1 MDCDSSS
8 VLTGVSKPSS
18 GEVLEIGCT
27 MKGVEGLVIMG
38 EGECFIMCCWKVV
51 TLEYLGE
58 VDIGESGTMG
68 LLLGKKE

>member
-1 MDCDSSS
+1 
-8 VLTGVSKPSS
+8 
-18 GEVLEIGCT
+18 

>member
-38 EGECFIMCCWKVV
+38 EGECFIMCCWNEVV
-51 TLEYLGE
+51 IE
-58 VDIGESGTMG
+58 VS
-68 LLLGKKE
+68 